1 MKVLTILSP
10 EKNLHKYTLA
20 YNFMDFIDI
29 SKPMDNNSRLKET
42 HLYGLQLRKPAGYQR
57 DAGLLSRLWTGLN
70 VQMHP
75 SHICL
80 CVLFWW
86 SPKYTLEGS
95 LRALP
100 HQKQKSGSLI
110 DEIWWAYQITSP

>member
-1 MKVLTILSP
+1 
-10 EKNLHKYTLA
+10 
-20 YNFMDFIDI
+20 
-29 SKPMDNNSRLKET
+29 MDNNSRLKET

-80 CVLFWW
+80 CVYTSEYGGEAAARLLIAKWERRGKVKAPS
-86 SPKYTLEGS
+86 SP
-95 LRALP
+95 
-100 HQKQKSGSLI
+100 HF
-110 DEIWWAYQITSP
+110 